1 MASDVPQLE
10 EPLVGLRDQL
20 LAYARDLRVALAE
33 SRAATE
39 ELSRTQLETVAALA
53 AAIDVRDE
61 VTGGHVYRVANY
73 GLVLAEQLAPPL
85 ASDPQLVYG
94 FLLHDIGKLGV
105 PDRVLLK
112 KGPLD
117 ADERA
122 LMRAHVEH
130 GVRFVEQVT
139 FLRPAL
145 EVVATHHEAWDGSGY
160 PRGLKGEE
168 IPFVT
173 RLFSVCDAFD
183 AMVHDRPYRK
193 AMAPEAAL
201 TELRRFAG
209 TQFDPLVVAGFE
221 ECAER
226 LIAVDERPDL
236 NVTPRANRRRRRGLD
251 HEGSLVFD
259 AIEDAMLLMTPDGV
273 VSDANRA
280 FLRLFGLTSP
290 PVGLTLTELTDWLAD
305 RLAADGPESHNLAR
319 DLLAPNGQV
328 VFEVNQPEPRLIR
341 RVSRTLYGDGGA
353 VVGRLLLFRDTGEDR
368 PER

>member
-1 MASDVPQLE
+1 MVPDLPQLE
-10 EPLVGLRDQL
+10 QPLVGLRDQL

-85 ASDPQLVYG
+85 ANDPQLVYG

-117 ADERA
+117 ADERL

-145 EVVATHHEAWDGSGY
+145 EVVATHHEAWDGTGY
-160 PRGLKGEE
+160 PRGLRGDE

-193 AMAPEAAL
+193 AMPADAAL
-201 TELRRFAG
+201 AELRRSAG

-221 ECAER
+221 ECADR
-226 LIAVDERPDL
+226 LIAVGERPGLD
-236 NVTPRANRRRRRGLD
+236 VTPRASRRRRGLD
-251 HEGSLVFD
+251 HDASLVFD
-259 AIEDAMLLMTPDGV
+259 AIEDAMLLITPDGV

-280 FLRLFGLTSP
+280 FLTLFGLTRP
-290 PVGLTLTELTDWLAD
+290 PLGMTIPELTDWLAD
-305 RLAADGPESHNLAR
+305 RLDTDAPDSSALAR
-319 DLLAPNGQV
+319 HLLTPNGQV
-328 VFEVNQPEPRLIR
+328 VFEINQPERRLIR
-341 RVSRTLYGDGGA
+341 HVSRTLHGDGGA
-353 VVGRLLLFRDTGEDR
+353 IVGRLLLFRETGDVAFE
-368 PER
+368 E

>member
-1 MASDVPQLE
+1 MSGVVSDVPQLG
-10 EPLVGLRDQL
+10 EPHVGLRDQL
-20 LAYARDLRVALAE
+20 LAYARDLRAALVE

-85 ASDPQLVYG
+85 ANDPQLVYG

-112 KGPLD
+112 QGPLD

-160 PRGLKGEE
+160 PRGLKGAE

-193 AMAPEAAL
+193 AMPPEAAL
-201 TELRRFAG
+201 EELRRGSG
-209 TQFDPLVVAGFE
+209 TQFDPRVVEGFE
-221 ECAER
+221 ECADR
-226 LIAVDERPDL
+226 VISVGERPNLD
-236 NVTPRANRRRRRGLD
+236 VTPRASRRRRRGLD

-259 AIEDAMLLMTPDGV
+259 AMED
-273 VSDANRA
+273 
-280 FLRLFGLTSP
+280 
-290 PVGLTLTELTDWLAD
+290 
-305 RLAADGPESHNLAR
+305 
-319 DLLAPNGQV
+319 
-328 VFEVNQPEPRLIR
+328 
-341 RVSRTLYGDGGA
+341 
-353 VVGRLLLFRDTGEDR
+353 
-368 PER
+368 

>member
-1 MASDVPQLE
+1 MPEVPRLE
-10 EPLVGLRDQL
+10 EPLVALRDQL
-20 LAYARDLRVALAE
+20 LAYARDLRVALAD

-117 ADERA
+117 PDERA

-130 GVRFVEQVT
+130 GVRFVQQVT

-173 RLFSVCDAFD
+173 RLFTVCDAFD

-193 AMAPEAAL
+193 AMPPEAAL
-201 TELRRFAG
+201 AELRRTAG
-209 TQFDPLVVAGFE
+209 AQFDPVVVASFE
-221 ECAER
+221 EVAER
-226 LIAVDERPDL
+226 LIAVGERPLLD
-236 NVTPRANRRRRRGLD
+236 VTPRTSRRRRRGLD
-251 HEGSLVFD
+251 HDGSLVFD
-259 AIEDAMLLMTPDGV
+259 AMDDAMLLVTPDGI
-273 VSDANRA
+273 VSDANLA
-280 FLRLFGLTSP
+280 FLALFGLTRP
-290 PVGLTLTELTDWLAD
+290 PVGMTIAELTERLAD
-305 RLAADGPESHNLAR
+305 TMTPEPPDEHDLSRH
-319 DLLAPNGQV
+319 LLAPNSEV
-328 VFEVNQPEPRLIR
+328 LFEVSHPAPRLVR
-341 RVSRTLYGDGGA
+341 RVSHMLYGDGGA
-353 VVGRLLLFRDTGEDR
+353 VVGRLLLFKDVRGDR
-368 PER
+368 GAT